1 VCASVCVCVCVCVCD
16 FSLRSTQSNR
26 ATEYCLGMQGYARC
40 VRTLHGA
47 VYLDT
52 PMLLTPGAPFIGCV
66 YVCVRVCV
74 CTWMCARTLYV
85 WPAQLVCKYS
95 CCEKGKGL
103 VSTWLQRRL
112 QRLLT
117 RL

>member
-1 VCASVCVCVCVCVCD
+1 MRVCVCVCVCVCD

-66 YVCVRVCV
+66 YVCVRG
-74 CTWMCARTLYV
+74 CARVRCTCGQPNWCV
-85 WPAQLVCKYS
+85 SIPVVK
-95 CCEKGKGL
+95 KGKGL
-103 VSTWLQRRL
+103 
-112 QRLLT
+112 
-117 RL
+117 